1 MSANGKLA
9 CDHRNL
15 PHLLYILQAAVFDER
30 PIPASQNSIHTTTDE
45 FGARGKVNME
55 YGGRLRLLQM
65 GGKCS
70 SRLLCKYVHHVGTLT
85 HSTRPNYMIQ

>member
-55 YGGRLRLLQM
+55 YGGRLMLLQM

-85 HSTRPNYMIQ
+85 HSTRQTI